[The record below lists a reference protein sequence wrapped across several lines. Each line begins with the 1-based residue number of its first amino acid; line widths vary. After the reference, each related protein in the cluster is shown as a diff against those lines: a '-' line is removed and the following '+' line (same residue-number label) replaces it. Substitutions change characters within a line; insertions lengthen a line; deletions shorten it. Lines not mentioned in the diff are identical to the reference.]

1 MAKPQRDLTRT
12 LLGVLC
18 IGLLIV
24 AALWIVRPFVAA
36 AIWATTIVV
45 VTWPLMLRVQARL
58 WNYRAL
64 AVASMITVLIL
75 LFVIPLT
82 LAIGAIVANASA
94 IVDQIRSI
102 TSMPIP
108 PPPHGVV
115 QLPFIGAALA
125 AAWTNASATGVEG
138 LATHLVPYFGGFTA
152 WLFAEIGSAGY
163 LIIQLL
169 LIPVFAAFMYQYGE
183 RYASTLLRFA
193 FQLGGK
199 QGEALIIL
207 AGQAIRGVALGVGLT
222 AVIQAALGGIGLA
235 LANVPFAGLLTF
247 VLLVLCLA
255 QIGMLVVL
263 IPAAIWVFWS
273 GDPTWGTL
281 LLIWSIAAS
290 MLDTWLRPLLVSRSA
305 NLPLLLIFVGVIGG
319 FVAFGVLGIF
329 VGPVVLAVA
338 YTFLKTWVD
347 KPSPLT
353 SDAAPASEPTS
364 VPQADLEVPGE

>member
-45 VTWPLMLRVQARL
+45 VTWPLMLRIQARL

-64 AVASMITVLIL
+64 AVASMIIMLIL

-82 LAIGAIVANASA
+82 LAIGAIVANADT

-102 TSMPIP
+102 TTMLIP
-108 PPPHGVV
+108 PPPPWVV
-115 QLPFIGAALA
+115 QLPFVGAALA
-125 AAWTNASATGVEG
+125 AAWVDASATGVEG
-138 LATHLVPYFGGFTA
+138 LVTHLVPYTGGLTA
-152 WLFAEIGSAGY
+152 WLFAEIGSTGY

-193 FQLGGK
+193 FRLGGK
-199 QGEALIIL
+199 HGAALIVL

-222 AVIQAALGGIGLA
+222 AVVQAALGGAGLA
-235 LANVPFAGLLTF
+235 LAGVPFAGLFTL
-247 VLLVLCLA
+247 VLLVLCIA

-273 GDPTWGTL
+273 GDPAWGTFL
-281 LLIWSIAAS
+281 LTWSIAAS

-338 YTFLKTWVD
+338 YTFLKTWVEQ
-347 KPSPLT
+347 P
-353 SDAAPASEPTS
+353 
-364 VPQADLEVPGE
+364 DLEVAPENIM

>member
-64 AVASMITVLIL
+64 ANASMITVLVL

-82 LAIGAIVANASA
+82 LAIGAIVANAGA
-94 IVDQIRSI
+94 IADQIRSI

-108 PPPHGVV
+108 SPPQWVV
-115 QLPFIGAALA
+115 QLPFIGTALA
-125 AAWTNASATGVEG
+125 AAWADASATGFEG
-138 LATHLVPYFGGFTA
+138 LATNLVPYVGGFTA

-193 FQLGGK
+193 FRLGGK

-207 AGQAIRGVALGVGLT
+207 AGQRHPRRCTRRGSDGGRPSSAGRRRPGARRCAVHRASYSRSSGSVPRANWHARRLDPCSHLGFLERRPGM
-222 AVIQAALGGIGLA
+222 G
-235 LANVPFAGLLTF
+235 NVFAGL
-247 VLLVLCLA
+247 VDSGQHARHLA
-255 QIGMLVVL
+255 
-263 IPAAIWVFWS
+263 PS
-273 GDPTWGTL
+273 
-281 LLIWSIAAS
+281 AAS
-290 MLDTWLRPLLVSRSA
+290 Q
-305 NLPLLLIFVGVIGG
+305 
-319 FVAFGVLGIF
+319 
-329 VGPVVLAVA
+329 
-338 YTFLKTWVD
+338 
-347 KPSPLT
+347 
-353 SDAAPASEPTS
+353 
-364 VPQADLEVPGE
+364 PQRTICRFC